1 MLKGADL
8 RAFQEDIADLVDE
21 NRADK
26 QLQVVEGMLWTFSK
40 WTQ

>member
-8 RAFQEDIADLVDE
+8 RAFQEDIGDLVDE

-26 QLQVVEGMLWTFSK
+26 QLQVVERMLWTFSK